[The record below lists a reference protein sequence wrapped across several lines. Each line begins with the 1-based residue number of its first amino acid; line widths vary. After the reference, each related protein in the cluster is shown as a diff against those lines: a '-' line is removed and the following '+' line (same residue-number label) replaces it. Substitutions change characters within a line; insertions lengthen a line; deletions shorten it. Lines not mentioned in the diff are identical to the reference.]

1 MDLPLVLAQPREAV
15 QAEMRAVVGDRSLPI
30 YAMVRYALGWI
41 EADGGPRTEPAG
53 KGIRPALAVLAGRA
67 VDPSD
72 AAGRRALAGA
82 AAVEFVHN
90 FSLVHDDIQDRDDER
105 HHRPTV
111 WRVWG
116 EAQAINVG
124 DALRELAQAAL
135 SRAVHAG
142 ADAGT
147 VLAAGDT
154 LNRCTL
160 EMIEGQ
166 YLDLDYE
173 GRRAVSA
180 EDYLTMVERKTG
192 ALLGC
197 SLALGALLAGGD
209 RDVAARL
216 EHAGRCLGLAFQ
228 IRDDALG
235 IWGDSSATGKS
246 SDSDIRR
253 RKKSFPIVYAL
264 DATAAP
270 SPGAGEGAADAR
282 ATLAS
287 VYVPDAPGDPAP
299 VGDAD
304 VRDVIRA
311 LDTLGA
317 RAAAER
323 AAGVHYD
330 GFLAALADCGL
341 REPGRAALEEAG
353 RFIVRR
359 EH

>member
-1 MDLPLVLAQPREAV
+1 MDLPLVLAEPREAV
-15 QAEMRAVVGDRSLPI
+15 LAEMRAVVGDRTLPI
-30 YAMVRYALGWI
+30 YGMVRYALGWV
-41 EADGGPRTEPAG
+41 EAGGGPRSEPAG

-67 VDPSD
+67 LDPSD

-116 EAQAINVG
+116 EAQAINAG
-124 DALRELAQAAL
+124 DSLRELAQSAL
-135 SRAVHAG
+135 SRAREAG
-142 ADAGT
+142 ASAGT
-147 VLAAGDT
+147 VLDAADT
-154 LNRCTL
+154 LNRCTMD
-160 EMIEGQ
+160 MIEGQ
-166 YLDLDYE
+166 YLDLEYE
-173 GRRAVSA
+173 GRRAVSSD
-180 EDYLTMVERKTG
+180 DYLTMVERKTG

-209 RDVAARL
+209 RDIAARL

-246 SDSDIRR
+246 SDNDIRR
-253 RKKSFPIVYAL
+253 RKKSYPIVHAL
-264 DATAAP
+264 EQTAAP
-270 SPGAGEGAADAR
+270 EHAALARVYAGDTG
-282 ATLAS
+282 
-287 VYVPDAPGDPAP
+287 GDGAP
-299 VGDAD
+299 VGDED
-304 VRDVIRA
+304 VRGVMRA
-311 LDTLGA
+311 LDALGA
-317 RAAAER
+317 RAASER

-341 REPGRAALEEAG
+341 REEGRASLEEAG

>member
-15 QAEMRAVVGDRSLPI
+15 LAEMRAVVGDRALPI
-30 YAMVRYALGWI
+30 YAMARYALGWI
-41 EADGGPRTEPAG
+41 EADGGPRSEPAG

-67 VDPSD
+67 IDPSD

-124 DALRELAQAAL
+124 DSLRELAQSAL
-135 SRAVHAG
+135 SRATQAG
-142 ADAGT
+142 ASADT
-147 VLAAGDT
+147 VLDAADT
-154 LNRCTL
+154 LNRCTM

-166 YLDLDYE
+166 YLDLDFE
-173 GRRAVSA
+173 SRRTVSA
-180 EDYLTMVERKTG
+180 DDYLTMVERKTG

-197 SLALGALLAGGD
+197 SLAIGALLAGGD

-228 IRDDALG
+228 IRDDVLG

-246 SDSDIRR
+246 SDNDIRR
-253 RKKSFPIVYAL
+253 RKKSFPIVHAL
-264 DATAAP
+264 EQTAAP
-270 SPGAGEGAADAR
+270 EQAALARVYAVDA
-282 ATLAS
+282 AH
-287 VYVPDAPGDPAP
+287 DGAP
-299 VGDAD
+299 VGDED
-304 VRDVIRA
+304 VRAVTRA
-311 LDTLGA
+311 LDALGA
-317 RAAAER
+317 RAASER
-323 AAGVHYD
+323 AAGLHYD

-341 REPGRAALEEAG
+341 RDEGRAALEEAG

>member
-15 QAEMRAVVGDRSLPI
+15 QAEMRAVVGDRTLPI
-30 YAMVRYALGWI
+30 YGMARYALGWT
-41 EADGGPRTEPAG
+41 EADGAPRTEPAG
-53 KGIRPALAVLAGRA
+53 KGIRPALAVLAGQA
-67 VDPSD
+67 LDPSD
-72 AAGRRALAGA
+72 GARRRALAGA
-82 AAVEFVHN
+82 AAIEFVHN

-116 EAQAINVG
+116 EAQAINAG
-124 DALRELAQAAL
+124 DALRELGQMAL
-135 SRAVHAG
+135 SRAGAAG
-142 ADAGT
+142 ADAAT
-147 VLAAGDT
+147 VLAAGET
-154 LNRCTL
+154 LNRCAL
-160 EMIEGQ
+160 NMIEGQ
-166 YLDLDYE
+166 YLDLEYE
-173 GRRAVSA
+173 TRGTVGVD
-180 EDYLTMVERKTG
+180 EYLTMVEHKTG

-253 RKKSFPIVYAL
+253 RKKSFPVVYAL
-264 DATAAP
+264 DATAAA
-270 SPGAGEGAADAR
+270 SAGAGDAR
-282 ATLAS
+282 ATLAR
-287 VYVPDAPGDPAP
+287 VYVRDAAGDGAP

-317 RAAAER
+317 RAAAEQ

-330 GFLAALADCGL
+330 GFLAALAGCGL